1 MPEVLGSVLPEVVG
15 GVLALVCAVVG
26 AKLVIHADARQA
38 RGKELQEA
46 YADVFAAYYSC
57 LANMNDE
64 NILRLVSAME
74 RTCLICSPAA
84 DALMRDTIKMLLTN
98 ADDMEELG
106 ANIQLLRNEA
116 KKDVRN
122 TKRK

>member
-1 MPEVLGSVLPEVVG
+1 
-15 GVLALVCAVVG
+15 
-26 AKLVIHADARQA
+26 
-38 RGKELQEA
+38 
-46 YADVFAAYYSC
+46 
-57 LANMNDE
+57 MNDE

-74 RTCLICSPAA
+74 RACLICSPAA